1 MVERATPPP
10 PETLTERQIQVLD
23 AVIEIHAA
31 RLEPVGSKRLVET
44 RGWSISPATAR
55 HVMAALEESGYLR
68 RPHASAGRVPTQKA
82 YRLYVDRLLA
92 RNLDSAA
99 PLQEAIRRRL
109 PARQDAA
116 NAEQWDHLLNAA
128 CQLLARLSHYIGV
141 VLDGETREAVLSR
154 LALYRFA
161 ERSVLA
167 ALILDRGLVKQRM
180 LILSNPV
187 SRAVVETAERALNR
201 LFAGKRLRE
210 IRRLVQE
217 YGAVENMF
225 DEEKRDAAVEIAQSA
240 FLTEFQSDVYFD
252 GIRNLLIPPLLESA
266 GKLDALYETLE
277 SPDSV
282 VSLFRLPRG
291 ESSKVTVR
299 IGRELRG
306 AGLDGYSVVSAA
318 YRLADRRVGS
328 LGVIGPIRMPYRRV
342 IPLVRLTARQLTSYF
357 EAQP

>member
-1 MVERATPPP
+1 MVERAAPPP
-10 PETLTERQIQVLD
+10 PETLTDRQIQVLD
-23 AVIEIHAA
+23 AVVEIHAA
-31 RLEPVGSKRLVET
+31 RSEPVGSKRLVET
-44 RGWSISPATAR
+44 RGWSVSPATAR
-55 HVMAALEESGYLR
+55 NVMATLEESGYLR
-68 RPHASAGRVPTQKA
+68 RPHASAGRIPTQKA

-92 RNLDSAA
+92 RNLESAS

-116 NAEQWDHLLNAA
+116 NAEQWDDLLNAA

-154 LALYRFA
+154 LTLYRFA

-187 SRAVVETAERALNR
+187 SRAVVETVERALNR

-225 DEEKRDAAVEIAQSA
+225 DEEKREAAVEIAQSA

-252 GIRNLLIPPLLESA
+252 GIRNLLIPSLLESA
-266 GKLDALYETLE
+266 GKLGALYETLE

-282 VSLFRLPRG
+282 VSLFRLPLG
-291 ESSKVTVR
+291 ESSKVKVR
-299 IGRELRG
+299 IGRELRSV
-306 AGLDGYSVVSAA
+306 GLDGYSVVSAA

-342 IPLVRLTARQLTSYF
+342 IPLVRFTARQLTSYF